1 MAAFDEK
8 EYTQAFDWSI
18 WKRLFPI
25 LARFKRRYLKMVVFT
40 GLTDLLDAALPLFQL
55 YAVAHFIQAGT
66 LEGLVPFAGA
76 YLAVILAES
85 VLVIAATRQ
94 TMRIEMYLGR
104 DLRRDLFQHL
114 QTLSLSFYNVTPV
127 GYLLT
132 RITNDTNRIAGN
144 LAWGLNDMVDEVIYV
159 VSSFAIMFALA
170 WKLALVVMLAAPF
183 AAALTVYFQPR
194 IWTGTERCGK
204 LTPKSP
210 GPSTRASPGRKPPKP
225 W

>member
-8 EYTQAFDWSI
+8 EYNQAFDWSI
-18 WKRLFPI
+18 WRRLTPI
-25 LARFKRRYLKMVVFT
+25 LARFKGRYLKMVVFT

-66 LEGLVPFAGA
+66 LEGLAPFVGV
-76 YLAVILAES
+76 YLAAILMES

-94 TMRIEMYLGR
+94 TMHIEMYLGR
-104 DLRRDLFQHL
+104 DLRRDLFTHL

-144 LAWGLNDMVDEVIYV
+144 LAWGLNDMVDEIIYV
-159 VSSFAIMFALA
+159 VSSFAIMFALD
-170 WKLALVVMLAAPF
+170 
-183 AAALTVYFQPR
+183 
-194 IWTGTERCGK
+194 
-204 LTPKSP
+204 
-210 GPSTRASPGRKPPKP
+210 
-225 W
+225 

>member
-8 EYTQAFDWSI
+8 EYNQAFDWSI
-18 WKRLFPI
+18 WRRLTPI
-25 LARFKRRYLKMVVFT
+25 LARFKGRYLKMVVFT

-66 LEGLVPFAGA
+66 LEGLAPFVGV
-76 YLAVILAES
+76 YLAAILMES

-94 TMRIEMYLGR
+94 TMHIEMYLGR
-104 DLRRDLFQHL
+104 DLRRDLFTHL

-144 LAWGLNDMVDEVIYV
+144 LAWANMMAKE
-159 VSSFAIMFALA
+159 
-170 WKLALVVMLAAPF
+170 
-183 AAALTVYFQPR
+183 LT
-194 IWTGTERCGK
+194 T
-204 LTPKSP
+204 
-210 GPSTRASPGRKPPKP
+210 
-225 W
+225 